1 MKAVTPGRWAYN
13 QCDSICVLAG
23 LLIDELLLMMALSQ
37 VWVPH
42 TNQGLLLHVQ
52 AVRLFYQRSLQGRW
66 NPIKPV
72 LAHPTFSF
80 LLYRLRMPGPES
92 NNTLSPKIWRT
103 RCQMRLEPHH
113 PPCLS
118 WSTCRAGIRRC
129 WLPWSKGKFCRAYD
143 GFAFLVRN
151 HTVSRQPNLDIK
163 NHLQGS
169 CLGNRGPLF
178 SFSIRDI
185 FAWLKTKVHVWNA
198 NVKSPST
205 CSH

>member
-1 MKAVTPGRWAYN
+1 MWLHLCACCPADWWAVVDNGFVPGLSPPYKPRSPTTRA
-13 QCDSICVLAG
+13 SCVP
-23 LLIDELLLMMALSQ
+23 LLPM
-37 VWVPH
+37 H
-42 TNQGLLLHVQ
+42 
-52 AVRLFYQRSLQGRW
+52 LQERW

-72 LAHPTFSF
+72 LAHPAFRF
-80 LLYRLRMPGPES
+80 LLYQLCMPGPES

-118 WSTCRAGIRRC
+118 WGTCRAGIRRC

-143 GFAFLVRN
+143 GFVFLVRN
-151 HTVSRQPNLDIK
+151 HAVHRQPNLDIK
-163 NHLQGS
+163 NYLQGS